1 LFYTKP
7 EDQRILFLDDA
18 EKTYSDIPQ
27 ELLKEGKK

>member
-7 EDQRILFLDDA
+7 EEQRILFLDDA

-27 ELLKEGKK
+27 ELLQEGKR